1 MVELCI
7 IKITLNHIYEVGVP
21 SNPSQCRQFV
31 SKSEESSNP
40 EAASEK
46 LKGSLSPDFLKD
58 QFPEQYQENE
68 GSEHPAIQLSNFL
81 NKKGLESWELSEKLE
96 IGKMLFLIMKRQ
108 VE

>member
-1 MVELCI
+1 MKWEYQVIHLNVED
-7 IKITLNHIYEVGVP
+7 
-21 SNPSQCRQFV
+21 SS
-31 SKSEESSNP
+31 SKSEESSDP

-58 QFPEQYQENE
+58 QFPEQYQEIE
-68 GSEHPAIQLSNFL
+68 DSEHPAIQLSKFL
-81 NKKGLESWELSEKLE
+81 NKKGLERWELFETIN

>member
-1 MVELCI
+1 MKWEYQVI
-7 IKITLNHIYEVGVP
+7 HLNVDN
-21 SNPSQCRQFV
+21 SS
-31 SKSEESSNP
+31 STSEESSNP

-68 GSEHPAIQLSNFL
+68 GSEHPAIQLSKFL
-81 NKKGLESWELSEKLE
+81 NKKGLESWELSETLK
-96 IGKMLFLIMKRQ
+96 IGKMLFLIMKRP

>member
-1 MVELCI
+1 MKWEYQVI
-7 IKITLNHIYEVGVP
+7 HLNVDN
-21 SNPSQCRQFV
+21 SS

-68 GSEHPAIQLSNFL
+68 GSEHPSIQLSNFL
-81 NKKGLESWELSEKLE
+81 DKKGFESWELSEKLE
-96 IGKMLFLIMKRQ
+96 IGKMLFLIMKRK

>member
-1 MVELCI
+1 MKWEYYVVH
-7 IKITLNHIYEVGVP
+7 LNVDD
-21 SNPSQCRQFV
+21 SS
-31 SKSEESSNP
+31 SKSEETSNP

-68 GSEHPAIQLSNFL
+68 GSEHPAIQLSQFL
-81 NKKGLESWELSEKLE
+81 NKKGLERWELSETIK

-108 VE
+108 VD

>member
-1 MVELCI
+1 MKWEYHVI
-7 IKITLNHIYEVGVP
+7 HLNVDDQSTGNLEA
-21 SNPSQCRQFV
+21 
-31 SKSEESSNP
+31 SNP

-68 GSEHPAIQLSNFL
+68 NSEHPAVQLSKYL
-81 NKKGLESWELSEKLE
+81 NQKGLEQWELSESIR
-96 IGKMLFLIMKRQ
+96 IGQLLFLIMKRQ

>member
-1 MVELCI
+1 MKWDYYVVH
-7 IKITLNHIYEVGVP
+7 LNVDD
-21 SNPSQCRQFV
+21 SS
-31 SKSEESSNP
+31 SKTEESSNP

-68 GSEHPAIQLSNFL
+68 GSEHPAIQLSKFL
-81 NKKGLESWELSEKLE
+81 NKKGQERWELSETIK

>member
-1 MVELCI
+1 MKWEYHVVH
-7 IKITLNHIYEVGVP
+7 LNIDD
-21 SNPSQCRQFV
+21 SS
-31 SKSEESSNP
+31 SKNEEASNP

-68 GSEHPAIQLSNFL
+68 GSEHPAIQLSKFL
-81 NKKGLESWELSEKLE
+81 NKKGLERWELSETIK

-108 VE
+108 VD

>member
-1 MVELCI
+1 MKWEYHVVH
-7 IKITLNHIYEVGVP
+7 LNVDDTK
-21 SNPSQCRQFV
+21 
-31 SKSEESSNP
+31 SKSTEVSNP

-68 GSEHPAIQLSNFL
+68 GSEHPAIQLSKFL
-81 NKKGLESWELSEKLE
+81 NKKGLENWELSETIK

-108 VE
+108 VD

>member
-1 MVELCI
+1 MKWEYHVVH
-7 IKITLNHIYEVGVP
+7 LNVDD
-21 SNPSQCRQFV
+21 SL
-31 SKSEESSNP
+31 SKNEEASNP

-58 QFPEQYQENE
+58 QFPEQYQDDDD
-68 GSEHPAIQLSNFL
+68 SEHPAIQLSKFL
-81 NKKGLESWELSEKLE
+81 NKKGLDRWELSEKVK

>member
-1 MVELCI
+1 MKWEYQVI
-7 IKITLNHIYEVGVP
+7 HLNVDNSSSI
-21 SNPSQCRQFV
+21 
-31 SKSEESSNP
+31 SEESSNP

-68 GSEHPAIQLSNFL
+68 GSEHPAIQLSKFL
-81 NKKGLESWELSEKLE
+81 NKKGLESWELSETLK